1 MKVNTFCS
9 LFLFLGVSVIA
20 GADVSRSKVLIQEP
34 NGAIFGEK
42 MTDLTP
48 QMPWKYWENCLDLKV
63 VES

>member
-9 LFLFLGVSVIA
+9 LFLFLGFSVIA
-20 GADVSRSKVLIQEP
+20 GADVSRSKALIQEP
-34 NGAIFGEK
+34 NGPIFGEK

-48 QMPWKYWENCLDLKV
+48 QMSWKYWENCLDLKV